1 MQTLRGEP
9 ETARVQTAIR
19 GDHPDAS
26 GPSAGGSGARRRTGL
41 KVALA
46 GGALV
51 VGVVY
56 LILTALQ
63 TSTVYYLTVGELL
76 ARGTAAYGQQVRV
89 AGDVVPGTVER
100 EDAGLGVRFVV
111 HDGSGQVPV
120 YYRGGP
126 VPDIFGD
133 EVQVVVEGK
142 YNPDGTFVANTLLAK
157 CPSKFE
163 TDGTAEA

>member
-1 MQTLRGEP
+1 MQTLAGEP
-9 ETARVQTAIR
+9 ETTRLRPAIP
-19 GDHPDAS
+19 GDHPHAS
-26 GPSAGGSGARRRTGL
+26 GSSGASSGPTRRTGL

-51 VGVVY
+51 VGVAY
-56 LILTALQ
+56 LILTGLQ

-76 ARGTAAYGQQVRV
+76 AKGPAAYGQQLRV
-89 AGDVVPGTVER
+89 AGDVTPGSVLK
-100 EDAGLGVRFVV
+100 EDAGLGIRFVV
-111 HDGSGQVPV
+111 QDGSGQIPV

-142 YNPDGTFVANTLLAK
+142 YGPDGTFVASTLLAK
-157 CPSKFE
+157 CPSKF
-163 TDGTAEA
+163 DADSSRGA

>member
-1 MQTLRGEP
+1 MHALGAHP
-9 ETARVQTAIR
+9 TA
-19 GDHPDAS
+19 
-26 GPSAGGSGARRRTGL
+26 PSSAAGRRLKLLIAGGSVL
-41 KVALA
+41 L
-46 GGALV
+46 
-51 VGVVY
+51 GVCY
-56 LILTALQ
+56 LMITALQ

-76 ARGTAAYGQQVRV
+76 ERGTAAYGQQVRV

-142 YNPDGTFVANTLLAK
+142 YGADGTFVANTLLAK

-163 TDGTAEA
+163 ADGTAEA